1 MIIERLA
8 DPVVIVPGLAAGAV
22 MASGVAARVF
32 EWWEMRRSRR
42 SPRTA

>member
-1 MIIERLA
+1 MILERLL

-32 EWWEMRRSRR
+32 ERWEMRRARR
-42 SPRTA
+42 AARTA